1 MLNNLNL
8 NKMKVTIEY
17 DGNEEQDDLQVA
29 LDGYKWKN
37 AMWEL
42 DQLLRKTTKYGSSLL
57 PSVTLATEQ
66 EIAVSEAI
74 RESIRDILNE
84 SNLSLD

>member
-1 MLNNLNL
+1 
-8 NKMKVTIEY
+8 MKVTIEY

-42 DQLLRKTTKYGSSLL
+42 DQRLRKITKYQISIL
-57 PSVTLATEQ
+57 PNTESATGPEMDVAD
-66 EIAVSEAI
+66 AVREAI
-74 RESIRDILNE
+74 REILNDY
-84 SNLSLD
+84 NLDID